1 MLACYSDCKDG
12 DWSLFN
18 LTGPETRDGEPD
30 SMFILPFLTIEEA
43 VEQAVEEAVEEA
55 VEAVE
60 DAAEEA
66 AETPNSETPHV
77 VSLEERLA
85 ECQARIAV
93 LETRL
98 PQVEQEAQEGE
109 AEDVER
115 ALHAFILPERRRACQ
130 DGASCSS
137 CPHGSRPC

>member
-1 MLACYSDCKDG
+1 
-12 DWSLFN
+12 
-18 LTGPETRDGEPD
+18 
-30 SMFILPFLTIEEA
+30 MFILPFLTIEEA

-98 PQVEQEAQEGE
+98 PQVEQEAQEASQE
-109 AEDVER
+109 AEHAQSVAETALEVAISDQSEEELAPLSEPEPVEVPPQTQAEETKPR
-115 ALHAFILPERRRACQ
+115 VSFWEALLGGR
-130 DGASCSS
+130 
-137 CPHGSRPC
+137 